1 MATRRVMRSVLHNFL
16 GTLTSRHSDYQ
27 GYWLFGQLPA
37 NVEALEVNLLDDPPD
52 GEALVQVVERVAI
65 RRFSEQLLK
74 ARLDRSFVCEATL
87 LLTRD
92 QEPVLGWHGELQSLG
107 HDLDFKVRVRMD
119 SNRVLEDRQVAF
131 AAPHDPRSV
140 AVLRETGVPSQPT
153 QGRTIRNAM
162 EVARFFP

>member
-37 NVEALEVNLLDDPPD
+37 NVEALEVNLLGDPPD

-65 RRFSEQLLK
+65 RRFLEQLFR
-74 ARLDRSFVCEATL
+74 ARLDRAFVCEATL

-92 QEPVLGWHGELQSLG
+92 PEPVLGWHGELQAVG
-107 HDLDFKVRVRMD
+107 HALEFVVRVRMD
-119 SNRVLEDRQVAF
+119 NDRVLEARQSAF
-131 AAPHDPRSV
+131 AAPHDPRKERRR
-140 AVLRETGVPSQPT
+140 APEHWGT
-153 QGRTIRNAM
+153 
-162 EVARFFP
+162 